1 VGLGGRVA
9 VVTGAS
15 HGIGRAI
22 AQRLLGE
29 GASVVAADVDPA
41 GRELEGERVRFVPCD
56 VRSED
61 DVEAAVAAAGDA
73 FGRLDVLVNNAGAG
87 GAYGPIPE
95 LRAEEWDATFEL
107 LVRSVMLGTK
117 HAARAMIAGG
127 RGGSIVSTASIAGMF
142 GGAAPMAYSAAKAA
156 VISMAQTASVE
167 LAGHGIRVNAVCP
180 GVIDTDMVPDRS
192 PEVVATGRPEDVAA
206 AVAYLAG
213 DDARF
218 VTGQALVV
226 DGGVMAGG
234 ADYSRELFGT
244 PRRAGLDLGPRR
256 GA

>member
-1 VGLGGRVA
+1 MGLDGRVA

-22 AQRLLGE
+22 ARRLLGE
-29 GASVVAADVDPA
+29 GAAVVAADVDPA
-41 GRELEGERVRFVPCD
+41 ARELEGERLRFVHCD
-56 VRSED
+56 VRSEPD
-61 DVEAAVAAAGDA
+61 LEGAVAAATDA

-87 GAYGPIPE
+87 GAYGPLVE
-95 LRAEEWDATFEL
+95 LRADDWDATFEL

-127 RGGSIVSTASIAGMF
+127 EGGSIVSTASIAGMF
-142 GGAAPMAYSAAKAA
+142 GGAAPVAYSAAKAA
-156 VISMAQTASVE
+156 VISIAQTTAVQ
-167 LAGHGIRVNAVCP
+167 LAEHGIRANAVCP
-180 GVIDTDMVPDRS
+180 GVIDTDLVPDRA

-206 AVAYLAG
+206 AVAFLAG

-218 VTGQALVV
+218 VTGQTLVV

-234 ADYSRELFGT
+234 ADYAQELFGT

>member
-1 VGLGGRVA
+1 VGLDGRVA

-22 AQRLLGE
+22 AKRLLGD
-29 GASVVAADVDPA
+29 GAAVVVADVDEA
-41 GRELEGERVRFVPCD
+41 GRELEGERARYVRCD

-61 DVEAAVAAAGDA
+61 DVEAAIGAAVEA

-87 GAYGPIPE
+87 GAYGPLTE
-95 LRAEEWDATFEL
+95 LRAADWDATFEL

-117 HAARAMIAGG
+117 HAARALIAGG
-127 RGGSIVSTASIAGMF
+127 EGGSIVSTASIAGMF

-156 VISMAQTASVE
+156 VVSIAQTASVE
-167 LAGHGIRVNAVCP
+167 LAPHGIRVNAVCP
-180 GVIDTDMVPDRS
+180 GVIDTDLVPDRA
-192 PEVVATGRPEDVAA
+192 PEVVPTGSPDDVAG
-206 AVAYLAG
+206 AVAYLAS